1 MRNVAGRIVQVVVS
15 VPSTRL
21 ATRMA
26 RELLEKRLCACAQ
39 TVGPITS
46 HYQWKG
52 KVERAREWL
61 LVIKTR
67 STLLDELEAEV
78 VRLHPYDVPEIL
90 AVPVSRGHDPYL
102 SWLAQECSPGRRAR
116 GEG

>member
-1 MRNVAGRIVQVVVS
+1 MQAVRGRLVQVVVS

-21 ATRMA
+21 ATRIA
-26 RELLEKRLCACAQ
+26 NELLEQRLCACAQ

-46 HYQWKG
+46 HYRWQG
-52 KVERAREWL
+52 KIERGREWL

-67 STLLDELEAEV
+67 TLLLQRLEAEV

-90 AVPVSRGHDPYL
+90 AVPVQSGSALYVR
-102 SWLAQECSPGRRAR
+102 WMQQECKPTRSR
-116 GEG
+116 